1 MPLVMDGDRM
11 AKTLTRIAHEIVER
25 NRGVEE
31 LALVGIRSRG
41 VPLARRLARS
51 IKEISGHDVPTGAL
65 DITLYRDDLMRHAVG
80 AQPVVKSTDIPFSI
94 DDRRILLVDDVL
106 YTGRTIRAAAPHP
119 AGGARR
125 PRPPRAADQ
134 GRLRRQEHSDLTVA
148 ERTGPAHGSRRT
160 RRSGGRGMKK
170 DLLGIADLSSDE
182 IYRVLDTA
190 EAMREIGER
199 PIKKVPTLRGK
210 TIVNLFYE
218 PSTRTR
224 TSFEIAEKRLSA
236 DTLNIAVAA
245 SSVLKGETLAD
256 TAMNIEAMAPDMIVL
271 RHASSGACHLLAR
284 ICRSKIINAGDGMHE
299 HPTQALLDA
308 FTIRQHKHRIDGLK
322 VAIVGDLLH
331 SRVLRSNALLL
342 TKLGAD
348 VWVSGPPTL
357 VPPGI
362 ERLGVHVTTSV
373 DQAVADADVIM
384 MLRIQQ
390 ERMQGAFFPSLREY
404 YNVFGLTTERVG
416 RARGDVI
423 IMHPGPMNR
432 GVEIASEVADGPYS
446 VILEQVANGVAVRM
460 AVLYLLA
467 GEVEAD

>member
-1 MPLVMDGDRM
+1 
-11 AKTLTRIAHEIVER
+11 
-25 NRGVEE
+25 
-31 LALVGIRSRG
+31 
-41 VPLARRLARS
+41 
-51 IKEISGHDVPTGAL
+51 
-65 DITLYRDDLMRHAVG
+65 
-80 AQPVVKSTDIPFSI
+80 
-94 DDRRILLVDDVL
+94 
-106 YTGRTIRAAAPHP
+106 
-119 AGGARR
+119 
-125 PRPPRAADQ
+125 
-134 GRLRRQEHSDLTVA
+134 
-148 ERTGPAHGSRRT
+148 
-160 RRSGGRGMKK
+160 MKK
-170 DLLGIADLSSDE
+170 DLLGIDDLTSDE

-190 EAMREIGER
+190 IAMREIGER

-271 RHASSGACHLLAR
+271 RHASSGACHLLSR
-284 ICRSKIINAGDGMHE
+284 ICRSRIINAGDGTHE

-308 FTIRQHKHRIDGLK
+308 FTIRQHKRSIDGLK
-322 VAIVGDLLH
+322 IAIIGDLLH
-331 SRVLRSNALLL
+331 SRVLRSNVLLL

-348 VWVSGPPTL
+348 VWVSGPTTL
-357 VPPGI
+357 IPKGI
-362 ERLGVHVTTSV
+362 EHLGVTVAPTV
-373 DQAVADADVIM
+373 EEAVQDADVVM

-404 YNVFGLTTERVG
+404 FNLFGMTVERIG
-416 RARGDVI
+416 RAKPDVI

-432 GVEIASEVADGPYS
+432 GVEIASDVADGPYS

-467 GEVEAD
+467 GELEHEAAA

>member
-1 MPLVMDGDRM
+1 MDGDRIG
-11 AKTLTRIAHEIVER
+11 KTLTRIAHEIVER

-41 VPLARRLARS
+41 VPLARRLARG

-80 AQPVVKSTDIPFSI
+80 AQPVVKSTDITFSI

-106 YTGRTIRAAAPHP
+106 YTGRTIRAALDALIDST
-119 AGGARR
+119 GGAGR
-125 PRPPRAADQ
+125 PRAPRAADQ
-134 GRLRRQEHSDLTVA
+134 GRLRRQEHSDFAVA
-148 ERTGPAHGSRRT
+148 ERAGAAHRNRRT
-160 RRSGGRGMKK
+160 RRSGGPGMKK

-199 PIKKVPTLRGK
+199 PIKKVPALRGK

-308 FTIRQHKHRIDGLK
+308 FTIRQHKQRIEGLK
-322 VAIVGDLLH
+322 IAIIGDLLH
-331 SRVLRSNALLL
+331 SRVLRSNVLLL
-342 TKLGAD
+342 TKLGAE

-362 ERLGVHVTTSV
+362 ERFGVRVTTSV
-373 DQAVADADVIM
+373 DEAVADADVIM

-404 YNVFGLTTERVG
+404 FNVFGLTTERVG